1 MTSLQS
7 SDKFPHIFR
16 FKEEIAELPPIKA
29 YLRSGRRKKFGNGVF
44 RHYPEL
50 DGEMSLD

>member
-1 MTSLQS
+1 MASLQTS
-7 SDKFPHIFR
+7 GKLPLIFR

-29 YLRSGRRKKFGNGVF
+29 YLHSGRRKQFGNGVF

-50 DGEMSLD
+50 DGEVQLD